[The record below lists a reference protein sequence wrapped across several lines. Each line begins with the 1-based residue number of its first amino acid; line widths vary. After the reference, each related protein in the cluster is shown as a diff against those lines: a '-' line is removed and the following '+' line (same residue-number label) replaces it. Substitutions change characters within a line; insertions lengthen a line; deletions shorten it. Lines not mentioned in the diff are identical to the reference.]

1 MAPSQ
6 KLSRVQ
12 RKGQITI
19 PVELRERLGIQ
30 EGDFVSFV
38 ETPEGILL
46 MPQKLIPSEVL
57 DRLDEIK
64 TIVRKR
70 RGRAGADHKPHNE

>member
-1 MAPSQ
+1 MPPAQ

-19 PVELRERLGIQ
+19 PVELRERLGIR

-38 ETPEGILL
+38 ETDEGILL
-46 MPQKLIPSEVL
+46 MPQKLIPSDVVG
-57 DRLDEIK
+57 RLDAIK
-64 TIVRKR
+64 DAVSR
-70 RGRAGADHKPHNE
+70 RAKGNKAAK

>member
-1 MAPSQ
+1 MAPTQ

-38 ETPEGILL
+38 ETPDGILL
-46 MPQKLIPSEVL
+46 MPQKLIPSDVL
-57 DRLDEIK
+57 DRVDTIK
-64 TIVRKR
+64 DAVSKR
-70 RGRAGADHKPHNE
+70 TRRAGRDR

>member
-1 MAPSQ
+1 MPPSQ

-19 PVELRERLGIQ
+19 PVELRERLGIR

-38 ETPEGILL
+38 ETSEGILL
-46 MPQKLIPSEVL
+46 MPQKLIPADVV
-57 DRLDEIK
+57 DRLDAIK
-64 TIVRKR
+64 EAVSR
-70 RGRAGADHKPHNE
+70 RSK